1 MIKNYFNIAWRNLT
15 KHKVFTFINI
25 TGLAIGI
32 SASIVIYLIVSFD
45 LSFDHFEKDNNRIY
59 RVVSNFNFS
68 GEIYKNSGVTYPM
81 GNAVE
86 KEVAGVEVVAPF
98 YTWDS
103 ETKVSIPEKGRTAIQ
118 YRKQPH
124 IVFANQNY
132 FKLLAYNWLA
142 GSPATALQQPSQVV
156 LTASNAALYFPGL
169 NASQVIGKEVIFS
182 DSIHTIVSGVVK
194 DLEESTDFNFKT
206 FVSRSTLEN
215 TTLKSVIAAGW
226 DNTNGSSQ
234 LFIKLAAGI
243 SPTTVKRQIDG
254 LYTKYYHKDAED
266 HSTTAYEL
274 QPLSDVHFNADYGT
288 FKGRVAHRPTLYG
301 LLAIAAFLLLLACI
315 NFINLTTAQASQRA
329 KEIGVR
335 KTMGSSKKQL
345 VTQFLSETFLITLFA
360 ALVSVALTPLLLKV
374 FVDFIPEGLHFNLT
388 EQPGILL
395 FLLLLIP
402 AVSLLSGFYPALILS
417 RYNPLLALKN
427 QAYSNSSKTR
437 SAWLRKSLT
446 VSQFVIAQVFIIAT
460 ILVSK
465 QINFTLSKDMG
476 FKKDAIL
483 SMQTNFYDTT
493 HRKKYVLIDKI
504 KNIPAV
510 AEVSLSTSVPS
521 SNDTWSSTMKY
532 KDGKKEIE
540 TDVQQKYADTNYL
553 RLYQIKLLAGSNIPY
568 SDTPT
573 AFVINQTYL
582 HVLGFQNP
590 RDALGKMIDWSD
602 KKIPIVGVVADFNQ
616 KSLHEPIKPL
626 VLGSWSN
633 SSRTL
638 NIALY
643 PEKEPGDWKKTIAK
657 MEAAWKEIYPED
669 DFEYNFFDE
678 SIAKYY
684 EAEQK
689 ISALLMWCTGL
700 AIFISC
706 LGLLGLIIFITNQ
719 RTKEIGVRKVV
730 GATIA
735 QIIAM
740 LSKDFLQLVVIAF
753 VIAIPISW
761 WGAGK
766 WLDNFAYKTSMNA
779 WIFLAGGVIMFLL
792 ALIILCVRGFKAAT
806 VNPVKSLKTE

>member
-15 KHKVFTFINI
+15 KHKVFTFINT

-45 LSFDHFEKDNNRIY
+45 LNFDRFEKDNNRIY

-68 GEIYKNSGVTYPM
+68 GETYKNPGVTYPM
-81 GNAVE
+81 GDAIE
-86 KEVAGVEVVAPF
+86 KEVTGIEVVAPF

-103 ETKVSIPEKGRTAIQ
+103 ETKVSIPEKGKTTVV
-118 YRKQPH
+118 YRKQSN
-124 IVFANQNY
+124 IIFANQNY
-132 FKLLAYNWLA
+132 FKLVGYTWMA
-142 GSPATALQQPSQVV
+142 GTPATALQQPSQVV

-169 NASQVIGKEVIFS
+169 NASQVLGKEVIFR
-182 DSIHTIVSGVVK
+182 DSVHTIVSGVVK
-194 DLEESTDFNFKT
+194 DLEENTDFNFKT
-206 FVSRSTLEN
+206 FISRSTLEN
-215 TTLKSVIAAGW
+215 TTLKSTINPAW

-234 LFIKLAAGI
+234 LFVKLAAGTL
-243 SPTTVKRQIDG
+243 PLTVKQKIEV
-254 LYTKYYHKDAED
+254 LYTKYHHKDVED

-274 QPLSDVHFNADYGT
+274 QPLRDVHFNADYGT
-288 FKGRVAHRPTLYG
+288 FNGRVAHRPTLYG

-335 KTMGSSKKQL
+335 KSMGSSKKQL
-345 VTQFLSETFLITLFA
+345 VTQFLSETFLLTLFA
-360 ALVSVALTPLLLKV
+360 TVVSVAITPLLLKV
-374 FVDFIPEGLHFNLT
+374 FADFIPEGLHFNLR

-402 AVSLLSGFYPALILS
+402 AVSLLSGFYPALVLS
-417 RYNPLLALKN
+417 GYNPLLALKN
-427 QAYSNSSKTR
+427 QAYSSSSKTR

-460 ILVSK
+460 ILVGK
-465 QINFTLSKDMG
+465 QISFTLSKDMG

-483 SMQTNFYDTT
+483 SIQTNYYNTAQ
-493 HRKKYVLIDKI
+493 RKKYLLIDKI
-504 KNIPAV
+504 KNIPSV
-510 AEVSLSTSVPS
+510 VDISLSTSEPS
-521 SNDTWSSTMKY
+521 SNSTWSSTMKY

-540 TDVQQKYADTNYL
+540 ADVQQKYADTSYL
-553 RLYQIKLLAGSNIPY
+553 GLYRIKLLAGSNIPY
-568 SDTPT
+568 SDTPA

-582 HVLGFQNP
+582 HILGFQDP
-590 RDALGKMIDWSD
+590 HDAVGKMIEWDN
-602 KKIPIVGVVADFNQ
+602 KKMPIVGVVADFNQ
-616 KSLHEPIKPL
+616 KSLHESIKPL

-643 PEKEPGDWKKTIAK
+643 PEKEPGDWKKAIAK
-657 MEAAWKEIYPED
+657 METAWKEIYPED
-669 DFEYNFFDE
+669 DFEYNFLNE
-678 SIAKYY
+678 SIARYY
-684 EAEQK
+684 AAEQK
-689 ISALLMWCTGL
+689 ISALLMWASGL

-730 GATIA
+730 GASIT

-740 LSKDFLQLVVIAF
+740 LSKDFLQLVIIAF
-753 VIAIPISW
+753 VIAIPISR

-779 WIFLAGGVIMFLL
+779 WVFLAGGAIMFLL
-792 ALIILCVRGFKAAT
+792 ALTILCVRGFKAAT
-806 VNPVKSLKTE
+806 VNPVKSLKAD